1 MYASIKRL
9 AIICTIASV
18 INIGVLILFLMW
30 LPSFKL
36 GFSVEFVIA
45 MLLITFSLICLLTTI
60 GIHNLCAVLE
70 MEYEISSGAIHEL
83 RKRVGI
89 LEEKCK

>member
-9 AIICTIASV
+9 AIVCTISSI

-36 GFSVEFVIA
+36 GFSMEFVITV
-45 MLLITFSLICLLTTI
+45 LLITFSLICFLTII
-60 GIHNLCAVLE
+60 GMHNLCNVLE
-70 MEYEISSGAIHEL
+70 MEYESTSGALREL
-83 RKRVGI
+83 RKKI
-89 LEEKCK
+89 TELENK